1 MAATRGKFS
10 PLLAPGLMTIYF
22 RYLKIHMNEYQ
33 SWINDKKSKRAYED
47 DYEVA
52 GLGQMIQK
60 GEGAPFTFDDP
71 LGSSTLRY
79 THLTYG
85 LGFRITQEMMEDDL
99 YGIMNRMTEELAK
112 SASYN
117 KDVQAASVL
126 NNAFDSSFTGIDGVE
141 LCSRAH
147 TQLGGGSNQANE
159 PAVDVDLALASLQ
172 AGIEEFEGW
181 LDNRGFKV
189 DISPEWLCH
198 NTGDI
203 WNAGELL
210 ESEFIPTSADNAK
223 NIVRSKYGIK
233 PKYLK
238 HLSDADAWF
247 LLASKGDH
255 AMKMYI
261 RIGDQFRNDDDPF
274 NGDALMTG
282 RHRLSVG
289 HSRWEGVYGSKGA

>member
-10 PLLAPGLMTIYF
+10 SLLAPGLMTVFF
-22 RYLKIHMNEYQ
+22 RYLKIHKNEFQ
-33 SWINDKKSKRAYED
+33 EWINVKRSKRAYED

-52 GLGQMIQK
+52 GLGQMVQK
-60 GEGAPFTFDDP
+60 GEGAPFAFDEP
-71 LGSSTLRY
+71 IGGSTRRY

-85 LGFRITQEMMEDDL
+85 LGFRVTQEMMEDDL
-99 YGIMNRMTEELAK
+99 YGVMNRMTEELSK

-117 KDVQAASVL
+117 KDVQASAVL
-126 NNAFDSSFTGIDGVE
+126 NNAFNSSFTGIDGLE
-141 LCSRAH
+141 LCSAVH
-147 TQLGGGSNQANE
+147 TNLGGGTQANE
-159 PAVDVDLALASLQ
+159 PATAADLSLGSLQ
-172 AGIEEFEGW
+172 AGIETFEGW
-181 LDNRGFKV
+181 TDSRGFKV
-189 DISPEWLCH
+189 DVSPEWLIH

-247 LLASKGDH
+247 LVASKGDH
-255 AMKMYI
+255 DMKMFI
-261 RIGDQFRNDDDPF
+261 RVDDQFRNDDDPF

-282 RHRLSVG
+282 RHRLSAG
-289 HSRWEGVYGSKGA
+289 FSRWEGVYGSPGA